1 MSHSQYL
8 AGGFSK
14 LQFHYWFSD
23 KSHTMDALVH
33 NKCER
38 ELLELTKA
46 VAKLCE
52 VNIKMETEPSGKGG
66 IKSWLTVLAKS
77 PKKTPPTKVN
87 LVQILSAA
95 SIITPHHKSIEASVN
110 LLLNHVAEN
119 AVDELSGL
127 ERLQQEQALLK
138 AAIAGRLTLL
148 DQDGVIKKR
157 RSNFYDLLRRYQK
170 VKRFSVALTDASK
183 KQITEEQVITR
194 EDFKSFIVGSNTV
207 PPQIVE
213 HAQIEIVSPVLT
225 KGNHKWRGVYQGA
238 MISFAMKSDDFMTLV
253 QSGKVEFKSG
263 SSISCTLQI
272 EKKVNAIGV
281 ERIIGY
287 HILGVSSYSENG
299 HTIETPEAKQKQ
311 KQTVASKRQLDL
323 FG

>member
-1 MSHSQYL
+1 MAHSQDL
-8 AGGFSK
+8 AGGISK

-23 KSHTMDALVH
+23 KSHTMDALIH

-66 IKSWLTVLAKS
+66 IKSWFTVLAKT
-77 PKKTPPTKVN
+77 PKKTPAIKIN
-87 LVQILSAA
+87 LVQVITAA
-95 SIITPHHKSIEASVN
+95 SVITPHHQSIEASVD
-110 LLLNHVAEN
+110 LLLNRLMEDSNHNTTAQE
-119 AVDELSGL
+119 EIQK
-127 ERLQQEQALLK
+127 ERELLK
-138 AAIAGRLTLL
+138 AAAATRIAFV
-148 DQDGVIKKR
+148 DQDGVVKKR
-157 RSNFYDLLRRYQK
+157 RSNFYDLLRKYQK
-170 VKRFSVALTDASK
+170 VKRFSVALTDGSK
-183 KQITEEQVITR
+183 KPITEEQVITR
-194 EDFKSFIVGSNTV
+194 EDFKSFIVSSNTV
-207 PPQIVE
+207 PPQLVE
-213 HAQIEIVSPVLT
+213 NAQIEIVSPVLT
-225 KGNHKWRGVYQGA
+225 KGNHKWRGVYNGA

-253 QSGKVEFKSG
+253 QTGKVEFKSG
-263 SSISCTLQI
+263 SSITCTLQI
-272 EKKVNAIGV
+272 EKKINAMGV